1 MTQTKTL
8 KIGKFTYTKTVTP
21 GHPELKAA
29 VITADKPEQ
38 KQKQKE
44 KAIPSKT
51 LPKGML
57 PGPVGTGKYSKR
69 VERGGEI
76 VRLKRR

>member
-1 MTQTKTL
+1 MILADNT
-8 KIGKFTYTKTVTP
+8 
-21 GHPELKAA
+21 AA
-29 VITADKPEQ
+29 SS

-44 KAIPSKT
+44 KTIPRKT

-69 VERGGEI
+69 IERGGEI

>member
-21 GHPELKAA
+21 GHPELKEA

-38 KQKQKE
+38 KQKE
-44 KAIPSKT
+44 KAIPRKT